1 MHAIRS
7 AETGEITTSVDF
19 ETIKEKLI
27 EEYTDMIE
35 AIGIV
40 EFITAHE
47 KAIAEAK
54 GEELNEKDLEKAILT
69 NTVYPLILNLPE
81 SEKPL
86 LMKIKYDYLVETTYI
101 DKKGRKIT
109 LDDSQLPPLTS
120 SATKIIY
127 KSDYVLDSITI
138 EEIGG
143 E

>member
-1 MHAIRS
+1 MHAIRN

-19 ETIKEKLI
+19 ETIKEQLI
-27 EEYTDMIE
+27 EEYTEMIE

-54 GEELNEKDLEKAILT
+54 CEELNEKDLKEAIVT

-86 LMKIKYDYLVETTYI
+86 FMKIKYNALASTGFDENMDIVMKDKSKVQFNGI
-101 DKKGRKIT
+101 D
-109 LDDSQLPPLTS
+109 
-120 SATKIIY
+120 
-127 KSDYVLDSITI
+127 I

-143 E
+143 K

>member
-1 MHAIRS
+1 MTFLK
-7 AETGEITTSVDF
+7 ELEI
-19 ETIKEKLI
+19 KKQLI

-54 GEELNEKDLEKAILT
+54 GEKFNEEAVRFAIFK
-69 NTVYPLILNLPE
+69 NNAYPLILNLPE

-86 LMKIKYDYLVETTYI
+86 FMKIKYHCDIKTKDSSTDKEVEI
-101 DKKGRKIT
+101 FF
-109 LDDSQLPPLTS
+109 DS
-120 SATKIIY
+120 
-127 KSDYVLDSITI
+127 VTI

-143 E
+143 K

>member
-19 ETIKEKLI
+19 KTIKEQLI

-54 GEELNEKDLEKAILT
+54 GEELNEKDLKEAILT

-86 LMKIKYDYLVETTYI
+86 FMKIKYHNYI
-101 DKKGRKIT
+101 KEEDLIGNWRTIHDNQDIPTEWKIT
-109 LDDSQLPPLTS
+109 HRFYS
-120 SATKIIY
+120 
-127 KSDYVLDSITI
+127 VFDSITI

-143 E
+143 K

>member
-81 SEKPL
+81 NEKPL